1 MNMYMRN
8 RKTSSALAL
17 GFGLTTAL
25 LSSAPSV
32 LAFDGTSNLVCSAID
47 VVGCV
52 NGPGCMEG
60 TARSFELP
68 QFMFVDF
75 ENEQVRTTDESGH
88 NAVSPIRNSETTER
102 QVILQGVENHRG
114 WSAAIDRQTGKM
126 IVTSAGPDV
135 SFMIF
140 GACTAL

>member
-1 MNMYMRN
+1 MPIRN
-8 RKTSSALAL
+8 RTASSALAL
-17 GFGLTTAL
+17 GLGLTATF
-25 LSSAPSV
+25 LSSGASAA
-32 LAFDGTSNLVCSAID
+32 AFDGTVNLICSAID

-60 TARSFELP
+60 RASTFELP
-68 QFMFVDF
+68 QFLFVDF
-75 ENEQVRTTDESGH
+75 EKKLVRATDESGH
-88 NAVSPIRNSETTER
+88 KEVSPIKNLEITEK

-114 WSAAIDRQTGKM
+114 WSAAIDSQTGKM
-126 IVTSAGPDV
+126 IVTSVGADV

>member
-1 MNMYMRN
+1 MLIRD
-8 RKTSSALAL
+8 RITSSALAMGL
-17 GFGLTTAL
+17 GWTTTL
-25 LSSAPSV
+25 LSGGVSAA
-32 LAFDGTSNLVCSAID
+32 AFDGTANLVCAAID

-60 TARSFELP
+60 QARDFELP

-75 ENEQVRTTDESGH
+75 EKRLVRATDESGH
-88 NAVSPIRNSETTER
+88 KEVSPIKNFEQTEK
-102 QVILQGVENHRG
+102 QMILQGVENHRG

-126 IVTSAGPDV
+126 IITSAGPEV

>member
-1 MNMYMRN
+1 MPGTIRSY
-8 RKTSSALAL
+8 ALAVGL
-17 GFGLTTAL
+17 GLTTILTPGGA
-25 LSSAPSV
+25 A
-32 LAFDGTSNLVCSAID
+32 AAGFDDTTNLVCAAID
-47 VVGCV
+47 VVGCM

-60 TARSFELP
+60 QARTFALP

-75 ENEQVRTTDESGH
+75 ENKRVRTTAESGH
-88 NAVSPIRNSETTER
+88 NAVSPIKNSETTER
-102 QVILQGVENHRG
+102 QMILQGVENHRG

-135 SFMIF
+135 SFMVF

>member
-1 MNMYMRN
+1 M
-8 RKTSSALAL
+8 
-17 GFGLTTAL
+17 TTTL
-25 LSSAPSV
+25 LSGGVSA
-32 LAFDGTSNLVCSAID
+32 AGFDGTANLVCAAID

-60 TARSFELP
+60 QASTFELP
-68 QFMFVDF
+68 QFMFIDF
-75 ENEQVRTTDESGH
+75 EKKLVRATDESGH
-88 NAVSPIRNSETTER
+88 KEVSPIKNSERTEK
-102 QVILQGVENHRG
+102 QMILQGVENHRG

>member
-1 MNMYMRN
+1 MHKRN
-8 RKTSSALAL
+8 RTTSSALAL
-17 GFGLTTAL
+17 GLGLTTTL
-25 LSSAPSV
+25 LSGGPAAAG
-32 LAFDGTSNLVCSAID
+32 LDGTANLVCAAID

-52 NGPGCMEG
+52 NGPGCLEG
-60 TARSFELP
+60 QARDFELP

-75 ENEQVRTTDESGH
+75 QQKLVRATAESGRKE
-88 NAVSPIRNSETTER
+88 VSPIKNFEQTEK

-126 IVTSAGPDV
+126 TVTSAGPDV

>member
-1 MNMYMRN
+1 MHK
-8 RKTSSALAL
+8 RKHLPIFAL
-17 GFGLTTAL
+17 GLGLTTAFL
-25 LSSAPSV
+25 AGGASA
-32 LAFDGTSNLVCSAID
+32 AGFDGKSSLVCAAID

-60 TARSFELP
+60 QASSFELP

-75 ENEQVRTTDESGH
+75 EQKQVRATGESGLKE
-88 NAVSPIRNSETTER
+88 VSPIRNFEQTE
-102 QVILQGVENHRG
+102 QQMILQGVENQRG

-126 IVTSAGPDV
+126 TITSAGPDV

>member
-1 MNMYMRN
+1 MRK
-8 RKTSSALAL
+8 RIRASALAL
-17 GFGLTTAL
+17 GLGMATTL
-25 LSSAPSV
+25 LSGGASAA
-32 LAFDGTSNLVCSAID
+32 AFDGTANLVCAAID

-60 TARSFELP
+60 QAGTFELP

-75 ENEQVRTTDESGH
+75 EKKLIRATGESGH
-88 NAVSPIRNSETTER
+88 KEVSPIKNFEQTEK
-102 QVILQGVENHRG
+102 QVILQGVENNRG
-114 WSAAIDRQTGKM
+114 WSAAIDRQTGRM
-126 IVTSAGPDV
+126 TVTSAGSDV

>member
-1 MNMYMRN
+1 MRK
-8 RKTSSALAL
+8 RIRSSALAL
-17 GFGLTTAL
+17 GLGMATTL
-25 LSSAPSV
+25 LSGGASAA
-32 LAFDGTSNLVCSAID
+32 AFDGTANLVCAAID

-60 TARSFELP
+60 QASTFELP

-75 ENEQVRTTDESGH
+75 EKKLIRATGESGH
-88 NAVSPIRNSETTER
+88 NEVSPIKNFEQTEK
-102 QVILQGVENHRG
+102 QVILQGVENNRG

-126 IVTSAGPDV
+126 TVTSAGSDV

>member
-1 MNMYMRN
+1 MRFRN
-8 RKTSSALAL
+8 RITPFALVMGL
-17 GFGLTTAL
+17 GWTTTL
-25 LSSAPSV
+25 LSGGASAA
-32 LAFDGTSNLVCSAID
+32 AFDGTANLVCAAID

-60 TARSFELP
+60 QASTFELP

-75 ENEQVRTTDESGH
+75 EKKLVRATDESGH
-88 NAVSPIRNSETTER
+88 KEVSPIRNLEQTEK
-102 QVILQGVENHRG
+102 QVIMQGVENHRG

-126 IVTSAGPDV
+126 TVTSAGPDV

>member
-1 MNMYMRN
+1 MRMKN
-8 RKTSSALAL
+8 RKTSSALVL
-17 GFGLTTAL
+17 GFGLTTTL
-25 LSSAPSV
+25 LFGGPPAA
-32 LAFDGTSNLVCSAID
+32 AFDGTANLVCSAID

-75 ENEQVRTTDESGH
+75 ENKQVRTTGESGH
-88 NAVSPIRNSETTER
+88 KAVSPIKNFEQTER
-102 QVILQGVENHRG
+102 QMILQGVENHRG

-135 SFMIF
+135 SFMVF
-140 GACTAL
+140 GACMAL